1 MKQLNLLKTLFLL
14 CALVVG
20 SLNSWGTIETYKL
33 TIQTSDFNTTSYA
46 ANNNEKTTNAICTTD
61 NTKAY
66 EVKWTSNQVMQ
77 QSSVMQWQKNYGYI
91 YNSTSLGTITDVTIT
106 STAGT
111 FTTYYGEESQPS
123 TSTTVGGSYFKI
135 NVGNATGKSS
145 KIVVTFNIEAG
156 VEKTPVATIG
166 DLGLTTLN
174 FGAEGTFAPTIT
186 PATGLTASDY
196 TVAWD
201 EVDNAQL
208 TLLEDG
214 TYEAGTTT
222 GSVEVKVTV
231 TPSAA
236 KAEEYK
242 AVSKTFNITVIN
254 PNVNDGSLAKPF
266 TVAEV
271 NDGTASGS
279 SVYVKGIIVGVFKGK
294 DADAETTAPFE
305 KTNFALSDSRNEI
318 SGSKTIAVQLPTGT
332 IRTAW
337 NLDDNNVLGMEVLVK
352 GSVEAYFAGKT
363 GVKSPTEIIAVSV
376 PATITCEGGV
386 ASFASTYALDL
397 TNLPE
402 GVEAYK
408 ATEAG
413 SNKVSLEKVEVA
425 VPKGTGLILKG
436 TKDEIYAIPVA
447 ESASALAGNLLVGV
461 IDAGGAD
468 VTANSA
474 YGLAKADGK
483 FHKIGA
489 DITIPAGKAYLPAS
503 SLSANELELDF
514 GESGDVTGINEIAAG
529 KAFNGEFFNLA
540 GQRVAQPTKGLY
552 IVNGKKVIIK

>member
-20 SLNSWGTIETYKL
+20 SLNSVWAQDDILDFSTLGLENAVQYSDPFDGGDFTVTFAGGGNDGKYYTTGTGIRVYGNGTMTVASATKTIGKIEIVFSGDSYKP
-33 TIQTSDFNTTSYA
+33 TSADVV
-46 ANNNEKTTNAICTTD
+46 D
-61 NTKAY
+61 N
-66 EVKWTSNQVMQ
+66 
-77 QSSVMQWQKNYGYI
+77 
-91 YNSTSLGTITDVTIT
+91 
-106 STAGT
+106 
-111 FTTYYGEESQPS
+111 
-123 TSTTVGGSYFKI
+123 GSYDYTTGTWT
-135 NVGNATGKSS
+135 GNSK
-145 KIVVTFNIEAG
+145 KIVFTRPSGSGHWRVQVIKVTYVSEDTRTA
-156 VEKTPVATIG
+156 VATIG
-166 DLGLTTLN
+166 DLTSTTLEY
-174 FGAEGTFAPTIT
+174 GAEGTFTPVIT

-254 PNVNDGSLAKPF
+254 PNANDGSLAKPF

-279 SVYVKGIIVGVFKGK
+279 SVYVKGIIVGVFEGK

-318 SGSKTIAVQLPTGT
+318 SGSKTIAVQLPSGP
-332 IRTAW
+332 IRNAW
-337 NLDDNNVLGMEVLVK
+337 NLEENNVLGMEVLVK
-352 GSVEAYFAGKT
+352 GNIESYFSGKT
-363 GVKSPTEIIAVSV
+363 GVKSPAEIIAVSV

-425 VPKGTGLILKG
+425 VPEGTGLILKG

-447 ESASALAGNLLVGV
+447 ESASALADNLLVGV
-461 IDAGGAD
+461 TDPAGAD
-468 VTANSA
+468 ITANSA
-474 YGLAKADGK
+474 YGLSKTDGK

-552 IVNGKKVIIK
+552 IVNGKKIVIK